1 MFMLHLLSPL
11 FNIRDHA
18 AMRIRELVYSLVNK
32 EDGAIPVH
40 PSSVSALRPCFPS
53 HFVAI
58 KVFTAL
64 YMMEEHEK
72 KLKSSSS
79 GMVSGKVQ

>member
-1 MFMLHLLSPL
+1 MLPLLSPL
-11 FNIRDHA
+11 YNIRDPA
-18 AMRIRELVYSLVNK
+18 AILIHDLVYSLVNK
-32 EDGAIPVH
+32 EGGGMPVH
-40 PSSVSALRPCFPS
+40 ASSVSTCFPS
-53 HFVAI
+53 HLVVI

-64 YMMEEHEK
+64 YTMEEHEK

>member
-1 MFMLHLLSPL
+1 M
-11 FNIRDHA
+11 
-18 AMRIRELVYSLVNK
+18 NK
-32 EDGAIPVH
+32 EDGGMAVPA
-40 PSSVSALRPCFPS
+40 SSVSALRPCFPS
-53 HFVAI
+53 HLVAI
-58 KVFTAL
+58 KVLTAL